1 MGMSR
6 RLVLA
11 SLAGVLAAGSL
22 AIGLHTAG
30 ATERPGRRD
39 AGGGNIERG
48 RRLFLVGCASCHG
61 QSGEGTAQGPD
72 LRGVG
77 AASADFQ
84 LSTGRMPNTA
94 PDRQS
99 VTKRSPYTRREID
112 DLVAYVASLGPG
124 PPIPDVNDP
133 PGDLQEGGELYLDN
147 CAACHSASGN
157 GGALSVG
164 RDAPTVHGA
173 TQVEVGEAIRTGP
186 GNMPVFG
193 PGTFTR
199 QQVNSIVRYVEYLKK
214 PEDPGGLSLGLV
226 GPITEGLVAIL
237 VGLGALMLLTRWIEP
252 PAVREEPPAVTAASP
267 TVTAE
272 PEPATAP
279 EDQQ

>member
-1 MGMSR
+1 MPR
-6 RLVLA
+6 RIAFVL
-11 SLAGVLAAGSL
+11 LAGVLAAGLL
-22 AIGLHTAG
+22 AVGLHTAG
-30 ATERPGRRD
+30 ATGPQRSQGR
-39 AGGGNIERG
+39 GSPERG
-48 RRLFLVGCASCHG
+48 RELFLVGCASCHG
-61 QSGEGTAQGPD
+61 QNGEGTPQGVD
-72 LRGVG
+72 LRGAG

-124 PPIPDVNDP
+124 PPIPDVHHP
-133 PGDLQEGGELYLDN
+133 RGDLQEGGQLFLDN
-147 CAACHSASGN
+147 CAACHSAAGN

-164 RDAPTVHGA
+164 RDAPTLHGA
-173 TQVEVGEAIRTGP
+173 TPVEVAEAVRTGP

-193 PGTFTR
+193 SGTFTP
-199 QQVNSIVRYVEYLKK
+199 QQVNSIVRYVEYLKD
-214 PEDPGGLSLGLV
+214 PEDPGGLPLGLV

-252 PAVREEPPAVTAASP
+252 PSLREEPP
-267 TVTAE
+267 E
-272 PEPATAP
+272 
-279 EDQQ
+279 

>member
-1 MGMSR
+1 MPR
-6 RLVLA
+6 RFVVMVLGG
-11 SLAGVLAAGSL
+11 LLAAGLL
-22 AIGLHTAG
+22 AVGLHTAG
-30 ATERPGRRD
+30 ASESQVARGQGDP
-39 AGGGNIERG
+39 ERG
-48 RRLFLVGCASCHG
+48 QRLFLTGCASCHG
-61 QSGEGTAQGPD
+61 QHGEGTSQGPD

-99 VTKRSPYTRREID
+99 VTKRSPYTQSEID

-124 PPIPDVNDP
+124 PPIPDVHDP
-133 PGDLQEGGELYLDN
+133 PGDLQEGGQLFRDN
-147 CAACHSASGN
+147 CAACHSAAGN

-164 RDAPTVHGA
+164 RDAPTLHGA
-173 TQVEVGEAIRTGP
+173 TPVEVAEAVRTGP

-193 PGTFTR
+193 PGTFTN
-199 QQVNSIVRYVEYLKK
+199 QQVNSIVRYVEYLRE
-214 PEDPGGLSLGLV
+214 PQDPGGFSLGLV

-237 VGLGALMLLTRWIEP
+237 VGLGALMLITRWIEP
-252 PAVREEPPAVTAASP
+252 RAMREEPPAGTAASP
-267 TVTAE
+267 TVPAE

-279 EDQQ
+279 EDES

>member
-1 MGMSR
+1 MSR
-6 RLVLA
+6 RAVAPLLV
-11 SLAGVLAAGSL
+11 GVIAAALL

-30 ATERPGRRD
+30 ATEEQPRAHA
-39 AGGGNIERG
+39 AGNADRG
-48 RRLFLVGCASCHG
+48 RRLFLVGCAYCHG
-61 QSGEGTAQGPD
+61 QNGEGTAQGPD
-72 LRGVG
+72 LRRVG

-99 VTKRSPYTRREID
+99 VTKRSPYTRKEID

-124 PPIPDVNDP
+124 PPIPDVHDP
-133 PGDLQEGGELYLDN
+133 PGDLQEGGQLYLDN

-164 RDAPTVHGA
+164 RDAPPLHGA
-173 TQVEVGEAIRTGP
+173 TPVEVGEAMRTGP

-193 PGTFTR
+193 PGTFTP
-199 QQVNSIVRYVEYLKK
+199 QQLNSIVRYAEYLKK
-214 PEDPGGLSLGLV
+214 PQDPGGLSLGLV

-237 VGLGALMLLTRWIEP
+237 VGLGALMLITRWIEP
-252 PAVREEPPAVTAASP
+252 PAMREEPPAVTA
-267 TVTAE
+267 
-272 PEPATAP
+272 PE
-279 EDQQ
+279 EQQ

>member
-1 MGMSR
+1 MSR
-6 RLVLA
+6 RVVVLL
-11 SLAGVLAAGSL
+11 LAGVLAASLL

-30 ATERPGRRD
+30 ATEPQRSPTE
-39 AGGGNIERG
+39 GNAERG
-48 RRLFLVGCASCHG
+48 QRLFLTGCATCHG
-61 QSGEGTAQGPD
+61 QHGEGTSQGPD

-99 VTKRSPYTRREID
+99 VTKRSPYTQRQID
-112 DLVAYVASLGPG
+112 DLVAFVASLGPG
-124 PPIPDVNDP
+124 PPIPDVHDP
-133 PGDLQEGGELYLDN
+133 PGDLQEGGQLFLDN
-147 CAACHSASGN
+147 CAACHSAAGN

-164 RDAPTVHGA
+164 RDAPTLHGS
-173 TQVEVGEAIRTGP
+173 TGVEVAEAMRTGP

-193 PGTFTR
+193 PGTFTP
-199 QQVNSIVRYVEYLKK
+199 QQVNSIVRYVEYLRK

-237 VGLGALMLLTRWIEP
+237 VGLGALMLITRWIEP
-252 PAVREEPPAVTAASP
+252 RAMREEPPES
-267 TVTAE
+267 
-272 PEPATAP
+272 
-279 EDQQ
+279 